1 MNLTTDLGGLG
12 LRNPVIAASGTFG
25 YGEDY
30 IKAGD
35 ISWFGAV
42 SIKGTTIAPRA
53 GNPPPRTCETPSGL
67 LNSIGLENPGAKVVI
82 EEKLPWLAQ
91 FDVPIIANISAESCE
106 EFSELAAMFARS
118 PHVSALEVNVSCPN
132 VKAGGIAFGTNPD
145 MCYESTKA
153 VRQVWQGPLIV
164 KLTPN
169 VADITSIAKAAVE
182 AGADA
187 LSLINTLV
195 GMAIDVNTMRP
206 VLGNITGGLS
216 GPAIKPVALR
226 CVWEVSRAVQV
237 PVIGMGGISSAQ
249 DALEFLM
256 AGATAVAVGT
266 GLLVDPEIP
275 RRVTQGIRE
284 YCEARGIETLQEI
297 VGAARR

>member
-1 MNLTTDLGGLG
+1 MNLTTDLGGLR

-275 RRVTQGIRE
+275 SRVTQGIRE